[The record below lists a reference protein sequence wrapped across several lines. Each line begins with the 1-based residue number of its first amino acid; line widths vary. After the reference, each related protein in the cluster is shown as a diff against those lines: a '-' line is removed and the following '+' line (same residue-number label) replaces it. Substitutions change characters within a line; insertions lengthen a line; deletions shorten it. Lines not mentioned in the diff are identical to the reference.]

1 MRPVGPLAV
10 VQLSA
15 NILEV
20 TMIFLV
26 CLLEAVWPLAV
37 LLLEGTMP
45 AMVVCSDKMS
55 TAAYLTEAL
64 EELQTT

>member
-1 MRPVGPLAV
+1 MRPVWPLVV

-20 TMIFLV
+20 TMIFVV
-26 CLLEAVWPLAV
+26 CLLEVVWHLAV
-37 LLLEGTMP
+37 LLLEGTM
-45 AMVVCSDKMS
+45 VVCSDKMS
-55 TAAYLTEAL
+55 TSVYLTEAL

>member
-45 AMVVCSDKMS
+45 AMVVCSDTMS